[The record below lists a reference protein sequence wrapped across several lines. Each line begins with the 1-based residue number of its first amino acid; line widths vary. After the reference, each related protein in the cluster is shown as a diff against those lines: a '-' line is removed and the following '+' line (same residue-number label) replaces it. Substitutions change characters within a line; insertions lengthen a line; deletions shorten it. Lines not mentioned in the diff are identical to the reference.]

1 MNQKIFPI
9 KTATACQ
16 LKWSHST
23 VFLTSLATASCH
35 RVNQYKFDLNTFDFH
50 NTPEKLQARSL
61 MLQGQWPGLGCEHCK
76 SIEDSG
82 GTSDRMLHLDFP
94 GITAPIELD
103 TDLTATRVTP
113 RILEIYFSNVCN
125 LKCVYCI
132 PKFSSQINQE
142 NTKFGPFLKND
153 VRLPGRIEIPEDF
166 ALATDKMFE
175 WLDKNIHSLNK
186 LLILGGEP
194 FIQKETKRLLDFI
207 ELRQLPDLDLVL
219 FSNLTIPHENFKK
232 QIDQLQQLKI
242 TSNLNQINLIGS
254 LDCWGPQAEY
264 IRNGLDL
271 KLFEKNF
278 TYVLNNTDITLN
290 INSALDPL
298 TANTMPDLVLKINE
312 WSKVRTVYWS
322 LMKTGGRDF
331 FHPTIFGPE
340 VLNLGFQ
347 KAIEEFDDLGDIDKA
362 NYKNYF
368 QGIAKE
374 IAASKPKINLQRK
387 LKTYLL
393 ELDRRR
399 GTDYVSTFPALASLL
414 KNIKT

>member
-1 MNQKIFPI
+1 
-9 KTATACQ
+9 
-16 LKWSHST
+16 
-23 VFLTSLATASCH
+23 V
-35 RVNQYKFDLNTFDFH
+35 
-50 NTPEKLQARSL
+50 
-61 MLQGQWPGLGCEHCK
+61 
-76 SIEDSG
+76 
-82 GTSDRMLHLDFP
+82 
-94 GITAPIELD
+94 
-103 TDLTATRVTP
+103 
-113 RILEIYFSNVCN
+113 
-125 LKCVYCI
+125 
-132 PKFSSQINQE
+132 
-142 NTKFGPFLKND
+142 KNG
-153 VRLPGRIEIPEDF
+153 VRLPGKVEIPEEF

-207 ELRQLPDLDLVL
+207 EQRQLPNLDLVL
-219 FSNLTIPHENFKK
+219 FSNLTIQHENFKK
-232 QIDQLQQLKI
+232 QIDQLQQIKI

-298 TANTMPDLVLKINE
+298 TANTMPDLVSKINE
-312 WSKVRTVYWS
+312 WSKIRTVYWS

-331 FHPTIFGPE
+331 LHPTIFGPQ
-340 VLNLGFQ
+340 VLSLGFQ
-347 KAIEEFDDLGDIDKA
+347 KAIDQFDDLGDIDKA

-368 QGIAKE
+368 QGIVSE
-374 IAASKPKINLQRK
+374 IRDSKPDIDLQRK

-414 KNIKT
+414 KDIET

>member
-23 VFLTSLATASCH
+23 VFLTRLTTASCH
-35 RVNQYKFDLNTFDFH
+35 RVNTDKFDLDTFDFH

-61 MLQGQWPGLGCEHCK
+61 MLEGKWPGHGCEHCK
-76 SIEDSG
+76 NIEDSG
-82 GTSDRMLHLDFP
+82 GASDRMLHLDFP
-94 GITAPIELD
+94 GITAPPELNS
-103 TDLTATRVTP
+103 DLTATRVTP

-142 NTKFGPFLKND
+142 NTKFGSFVKNG
-153 VRLPGRIEIPEDF
+153 VRLPGKVEIPEEF

-207 ELRQLPDLDLVL
+207 EQRQLPNLDLVL
-219 FSNLTIPHENFKK
+219 FSNLTIQHENFKK
-232 QIDQLQQLKI
+232 QIDQLQQIKI

-278 TYVLNNTDITLN
+278 IYVLTNTDITLN

-298 TANTMPDLVLKINE
+298 TANTMPDLVSKINE
-312 WSKVRTVYWS
+312 WSKIRTVYWS

-331 FHPTIFGPE
+331 LHPTIFGPQ
-340 VLNLGFQ
+340 VLSLGFQ
-347 KAIEEFDDLGDIDKA
+347 KAIDQFDDLGDIDKA

-368 QGIAKE
+368 QGIVSE
-374 IAASKPKINLQRK
+374 IRDSKPDIDLQRK

-414 KNIKT
+414 KDIET

>member
-23 VFLTSLATASCH
+23 VFLTRLTTASCH
-35 RVNQYKFDLNTFDFH
+35 RVNTDKFDLDTFDFH

-61 MLQGQWPGLGCEHCK
+61 MLEGKWPGHGCEHCK
-76 SIEDSG
+76 NIEDSG
-82 GTSDRMLHLDFP
+82 GASDRMLHLDFP
-94 GITAPIELD
+94 GITAPPELNS
-103 TDLTATRVTP
+103 DLTATRVTP

-142 NTKFGPFLKND
+142 NTKFGSFVKNG
-153 VRLPGRIEIPEDF
+153 VRLPGKVEIPEEF

-207 ELRQLPDLDLVL
+207 EQRQLPNLDLVL
-219 FSNLTIPHENFKK
+219 FSNLTIQHENFKK
-232 QIDQLQQLKI
+232 QIDQLQQIKI

-278 TYVLNNTDITLN
+278 IYVLTNTDITLN

-298 TANTMPDLVLKINE
+298 TANTMPDLVSKINE
-312 WSKVRTVYWS
+312 WSKIRTVYWS

-331 FHPTIFGPE
+331 LHPTVFGPQ
-340 VLNLGFQ
+340 VLSLGFQ
-347 KAIEEFDDLGDIDKA
+347 KAIDQFDDLGDIDKA

-368 QGIAKE
+368 QGIVSE
-374 IAASKPKINLQRK
+374 IRDSKPDIDLQRK

-414 KNIKT
+414 KDIET